1 MADRFPLL
9 SFVQQLYAAKQQV
22 DALDDLRIQRTLAA
36 QHIEYKHVFRLFPL
50 LLHFNHPQLP
60 TYVEHAPDGIWGF
73 EASGY
78 QKNYLRSLSLENLFY
93 THTSNT
99 AMFDALYLMGSIGS
113 ITQTTASDLD
123 VWLCHTRQFSE
134 QELHL
139 IEEKQQRVREWASCF
154 GVELNF
160 YLMNP
165 EQFKQRKALSNVNDE
180 HSGSAQHFFLLDE
193 FYRSAVRLAGK
204 RLLWLHL
211 PESENQSYTE
221 TITQA
226 AESRLINLDEWLDF
240 GDFSEL
246 SINEF
251 FGASLWQLY
260 KGIESPY
267 KSVIKILLLESYAQT
282 YPDTVLIS
290 KNFKKILLEQG
301 VQNYHFDAYLAM
313 FEQVTEYLVNHQE
326 FERLEGLRICFY
338 LKAMEGEQRPNWRFD
353 RLQSL
358 TKAWNWRTERIQ
370 TLNSRPYWK
379 IKQAMKH
386 QKMLVGM
393 LMKSYH
399 NLILFARKFRIEPN
413 ILAQDTDI
421 LMRKLYSVFEELP
434 GKVALINPN
443 ITTNLAE
450 AEVTFIEVTENGGVK
465 PGWYLMNQGAYPP
478 YDSSHRYVQYQKS
491 LNKLVAW
498 AYFNGLLTVNTK
510 LNLVSKSISL
520 SRLRRFITDLRLNFP
535 IQAPPINNEDLQH
548 PNEIRHFVMTINLS
562 RDPTKTL
569 TDETLAVSHRDLFDL
584 HHSGQSLVGSVG
596 IIYRNM
602 WNEIRTQYFEGQ
614 NALLNALKLLSN
626 KIYLGSAPPQS
637 VNVFFYSSR
646 LQEELKKE
654 ITRLVNKCIGIQTG
668 TLVQK
673 LHLNAT
679 KPVTQ
684 SVWQT
689 IFSTQP
695 GQITANFAPENVQM
709 RPTFPTE
716 ISHFASEG
724 FVQFFFETIGDEHF
738 HVYILDERNQCE
750 VYYHCQGDITRKI
763 SEINQLYAEQQ
774 QRSFN
779 FPQFYQL
786 IHNGNQLQVVPF
798 SHE

>member
-1 MADRFPLL
+1 MSNRFPLL
-9 SFVQQLYAAKQQV
+9 SSVQQLFAAKQQV

-36 QHIEYKHVFRLFPL
+36 QSIEYKHVFRLFPL

-60 TYVEHAPDGIWGF
+60 AYVEHAPDGIWGF

-93 THTSNT
+93 AHTSNT

-113 ITQTTASDLD
+113 ITQTTDSDLD
-123 VWLCHTRQFSE
+123 VWLCYSRSFSE
-134 QELHL
+134 EQLRL
-139 IEEKQQRVREWASCF
+139 IEEKQRRVREWASCF

-165 EQFKQRKALSNVNDE
+165 EQFKQRKPLSNVNDE

-211 PESENQSYTE
+211 PESESQSYTE
-221 TITQA
+221 TIIQA

-260 KGIESPY
+260 KGIDAPY
-267 KSVIKILLLESYAQT
+267 KSAIKILLLESYAET
-282 YPDTVLIS
+282 YPDTCLIS
-290 KNFKKILLEQG
+290 KKFKKILLEQG
-301 VQNYHFDAYLAM
+301 AQHYHFDAYLAM
-313 FEQVTEYLVNHQE
+313 FEQVTDYLTARQE
-326 FERLEGLRICFY
+326 QERLEGLRICFY
-338 LKAMEGEQRPNWRFD
+338 LKATEGEYRPNWRFD
-353 RLQSL
+353 MLQSL
-358 TKAWNWRTERIQ
+358 VKAWGWRAERIQ
-370 TLNSRPYWK
+370 TLNSRAFWK

-386 QKMLVGM
+386 QKMLVGI
-393 LMKSYH
+393 LMRSYH
-399 NLILFARKFRIEPN
+399 NLIHFARKFRIEPN
-413 ILAQDTDI
+413 ILAHDTDI
-421 LMRKLYSVFEELP
+421 LMRKLYSVFEALP

-450 AEVTFIEVTENGGVK
+450 AEVTFIEVTENGGMK
-465 PGWYLMNQGAYPP
+465 PGWYLMNQGVYSP
-478 YDSSHRYVQYQKS
+478 YDSSRRYVQYQKS

-520 SRLRRFITDLRLNFP
+520 ARLRQFIADLRLNFP
-535 IQAPPINNEDLQH
+535 IHAPPISNEDLHH
-548 PNEIRHFVMTINLS
+548 PNEIRHFVMTINLVS
-562 RDPTKTL
+562 DPTKSVS
-569 TDETLAVSHRDLFDL
+569 DETLVLSHRDLFNL
-584 HHSGQSLVGSVG
+584 NVSGQGLVGSVG

-626 KIYLGSAPPQS
+626 KIYRGSAPPQS
-637 VNVFFYSSR
+637 VNVFCYSSR
-646 LQEELKKE
+646 LQAELKRE
-654 ITRLVNKCIGIQTG
+654 ITRLVHKCICIQTG

-673 LHLNAT
+673 LPLSSAKQT
-679 KPVTQ
+679 WQ
-684 SVWQT
+684 SF
-689 IFSTQP
+689 FSAQP
-695 GQITANFAPENVQM
+695 GQINGHFATESAPL
-709 RPTFPTE
+709 FPTE
-716 ISHFASEG
+716 ISRFASEG
-724 FVQFFFETIGDEHF
+724 FLQFFFETQDEQHF
-738 HVYILDERNQCE
+738 NVYILDEKNQLE
-750 VYYHCQGDITRKI
+750 TYYHCVGDKEQKVR
-763 SEINQLYAEQQ
+763 EINQFYAEQQ
-774 QRSFN
+774 QSSFN

-786 IHNGNQLQVVPF
+786 IHQHDQIQVVPF
-798 SHE
+798 SHK

>member
-1 MADRFPLL
+1 MSNRFPLL
-9 SFVQQLYAAKQQV
+9 SSVQQLFAAKQQV

-36 QHIEYKHVFRLFPL
+36 QSIEYKHVFRLFPL

-60 TYVEHAPDGIWGF
+60 AYVEHAPDGIWGF

-93 THTSNT
+93 AHTSNT
-99 AMFDALYLMGSIGS
+99 AMFDAIYLMGSIGS
-113 ITQTTASDLD
+113 ITQTTDSDLD
-123 VWLCHTRQFSE
+123 VWLCYSRPFSE
-134 QELHL
+134 QQLRL
-139 IEEKQQRVREWASCF
+139 IEEKQRRVREWASCF

-165 EQFKQRKALSNVNDE
+165 EQFKQRKPLSNVNDE

-211 PESENQSYTE
+211 PESESQSYTE

-260 KGIESPY
+260 KGIDAPY
-267 KSVIKILLLESYAQT
+267 KSAIKILLLESYAET
-282 YPDTVLIS
+282 YPDTGLIS
-290 KNFKKILLEQG
+290 KKFKKILLEQG
-301 VQNYHFDAYLAM
+301 AQHYHFDAYLAM
-313 FEQVTEYLVNHQE
+313 FEQVTDYLAARQDQ
-326 FERLEGLRICFY
+326 ERLEGLRICFY
-338 LKAMEGEQRPNWRFD
+338 LKATEGEYRPNWRFD
-353 RLQSL
+353 MLQAL
-358 TKAWNWRTERIQ
+358 AKAWGWRAGRIQ
-370 TLNSRPYWK
+370 TLNSRAFWK

-393 LMKSYH
+393 LMRSYH
-399 NLILFARKFRIEPN
+399 NLIHFARKFRIEPN
-413 ILAQDTDI
+413 ILAHDTDI
-421 LMRKLYSVFEELP
+421 LMRKLYSVFEALP

-450 AEVTFIEVTENGGVK
+450 AEVTFIEVTENGGMK
-465 PGWYLMNQGAYPP
+465 PGWYLMNQGVYAP
-478 YDSSHRYVQYQKS
+478 YDSSRRYVQYQKS

-520 SRLRRFITDLRLNFP
+520 ARLRQFIADLRLNFP
-535 IQAPPINNEDLQH
+535 IHAPPISNEDLHH
-548 PNEIRHFVMTINLS
+548 PNEIRHFVMTINLVN
-562 RDPTKTL
+562 DPTKSVS
-569 TDETLAVSHRDLFDL
+569 DETLVLSHRDLFNL
-584 HHSGQSLVGSVG
+584 NVSGQGLVGSVG

-626 KIYLGSAPPQS
+626 KIYRGSAPPQS
-637 VNVFFYSSR
+637 VNVFCYSSR
-646 LQEELKKE
+646 LQAELKRE
-654 ITRLVNKCIGIQTG
+654 ITRLVHKCICIQTG

-673 LHLNAT
+673 LHLSPAKALLQT
-679 KPVTQ
+679 WQ
-684 SVWQT
+684 SFFVP
-689 IFSTQP
+689 QP
-695 GQITANFAPENVQM
+695 GQINGHFATESAP
-709 RPTFPTE
+709 RFPSE
-716 ISHFASEG
+716 ISRFASEG
-724 FVQFFFETIGDEHF
+724 FLQFFFETKDVQHF
-738 HVYILDERNQCE
+738 NVYILDEKNQLE
-750 VYYHCQGDITRKI
+750 TYYNCVGDKEQKVR
-763 SEINQLYAEQQ
+763 EINQFYAEQQ
-774 QRSFN
+774 QSSFN

-786 IHNGNQLQVVPF
+786 IHQNDQIQVVPF
-798 SHE
+798 SHK